1 MLRTF
6 QMPLVCA
13 NMYMNDVYGLYWS
26 TKLTAYTQNVFFLI
40 SKVEIPLRRY
50 TLSLYSVCV
59 NVSSECSGESDRLR
73 FLGTDVSPFPN
84 FNNSVLTT
92 RRNLLLHC

>member
-1 MLRTF
+1 MYLFKKGTSLKGKNMLTEG
-6 QMPLVCA
+6 A
-13 NMYMNDVYGLYWS
+13 NSFLYE
-26 TKLTAYTQNVFFLI
+26 QFLI
-40 SKVEIPLRRY
+40 VWKLLLPHKVTPPLSFTIFIMHVRN
-50 TLSLYSVCV
+50 CV
-59 NVSSECSGESDRLR
+59 IGVTPKCA

>member
-1 MLRTF
+1 MGPIWDTSG
-6 QMPLVCA
+6 QPA
-13 NMYMNDVYGLYWS
+13 YGLTYMGPMPNPGE
-26 TKLTAYTQNVFFLI
+26 QDF
-40 SKVEIPLRRY
+40 
-50 TLSLYSVCV
+50 
-59 NVSSECSGESDRLR
+59 SS

>member
-1 MLRTF
+1 
-6 QMPLVCA
+6 MPWVGQCVVVVFPGHTHLAVLFRGV
-13 NMYMNDVYGLYWS
+13 DIKLYNLQ
-26 TKLTAYTQNVFFLI
+26 KMII
-40 SKVEIPLRRY
+40 S
-50 TLSLYSVCV
+50 
-59 NVSSECSGESDRLR
+59 

>member
-1 MLRTF
+1 MKGGGGY
-6 QMPLVCA
+6 
-13 NMYMNDVYGLYWS
+13 NN
-26 TKLTAYTQNVFFLI
+26 FFFAA
-40 SKVEIPLRRY
+40 VECCLWMSP
-50 TLSLYSVCV
+50 
-59 NVSSECSGESDRLR
+59 

>member
-1 MLRTF
+1 MVKDQYNQLGGKVFGQQIKVITF
-6 QMPLVCA
+6 GVNPLIH
-13 NMYMNDVYGLYWS
+13 GL
-26 TKLTAYTQNVFFLI
+26 
-40 SKVEIPLRRY
+40 
-50 TLSLYSVCV
+50 
-59 NVSSECSGESDRLR
+59 